1 MFLAS
6 YFTSTKNISKF
17 ITHKFTGKREILHFR
32 LIITAFLSEK
42 KQALSQQA
50 LLYIINR
57 LGQ

>member
-6 YFTSTKNISKF
+6 YFTSIRNISKF
-17 ITHKFTGKREILHFR
+17 ITYKFIGKREILYFR

-42 KQALSQQA
+42 KQALSQHA